1 MRQYQLLKARALAAQ
16 QEREREMQYEIEAK
30 AARLKAQRK
39 EEEEVSPPLSSLSS
53 LSYLTDR
60 GGRDKKQLVKKLGPL
75 DSNGLMKR

>member
-39 EEEEVSPPLSSLSS
+39 EEEEVSLT
-53 LSYLTDR
+53 LSYLFIGEYLTGRDE
-60 GGRDKKQLVKKLGPL
+60 RDKKQPVEKLEPL
-75 DSNGLMKR
+75 NSNGLMKL